1 MKGLGDIGKLMKQAQ
16 EMQSK
21 MQDAQASL
29 EELTV
34 IGSSGGGLVSVTLNG
49 KGVMQGLDVDSSL
62 FAEDEK
68 EILEDLIVAAH
79 NEARTRMEEAAAEK
93 MKEATAGLPIPPGM
107 NLGI

>member
-29 EELTV
+29 EELMVT
-34 IGSSGGGLVSVTLNG
+34 GSSGGGLVSVTLNG

-79 NEARTRMEEAAAEK
+79 NEARARMEDAAAEK

>member
-16 EMQSK
+16 EMQTK

-34 IGSSGGGLVSVTLNG
+34 IGASGGGLVTITLNG
-49 KGVMQGLDVDSSL
+49 KGAMQGLEIDPSL

-79 NEARTRMEEAAAEK
+79 NEARVRMEEAAAEK

-107 NLGI
+107 NLGL